1 MSLPT
6 YSKRLPS
13 GLAQNRHSL
22 AISEQRRRGTAL
34 LDLTVSNPTECFE
47 TYPHS
52 AINNALSQVR
62 SFRYAPDPLGDLEA
76 RRAVC
81 DYYKARH
88 VTVSPEQIIL
98 TASTSEAYSYLFK
111 LLCDPGD
118 EVLIPIPSYPLFTY
132 LGALESITTIS
143 YKMVYDGA
151 WYLDFGSLRQAISP
165 RTKAIVTVNPNNPT
179 GTLLN
184 PAERDQLLEIA
195 RKHELAIISDEV
207 FADYNLGAKPF
218 TATSLV
224 GTTSAVS
231 FVLNGLSKAAGMPQ
245 MKLAWIVLNG
255 PKEERHGAM
264 ERLEVIADTYL
275 SVGTL
280 VAKALPQLLA
290 IGSKIR
296 DEILGRV
303 RSNLALLDAHLASAA
318 AHRLHLDA
326 GWSAMVQ
333 VPETQSEEEWVMGL
347 IQEHSVVTQPGY
359 FFDTDRGAYLVLS
372 LITPPGVFENG
383 VERIRAYVANHS

>member
-1 MSLPT
+1 LPT

-13 GLAQNRHSL
+13 GLTQNRHSL
-22 AISEQRRRGTAL
+22 AISEQRRQGTAL
-34 LDLTVSNPTECFE
+34 LDLTISNPTECFE
-47 TYPHS
+47 AYPHC
-52 AINNALSQVR
+52 AINKALSQVT
-62 SFRYAPDPLGDLEA
+62 SFRYAPDPLGDRQA
-76 RRAVC
+76 RGAVC
-81 DYYKARH
+81 DYYKEH
-88 VTVSPEQIIL
+88 NVTITPEQILL

-132 LGALESITTIS
+132 LGALESITPMS
-143 YKMVYDGA
+143 YQVRYDGN
-151 WYLDFGSLRQAISP
+151 WYLDFGSLREAISP

-179 GTLLN
+179 GTLLS
-184 PAERDQLLEIA
+184 PAERDELSAIA

-207 FADYNLGAKPF
+207 FADYNLGAKSF
-218 TATSLV
+218 TATSMV

-255 PKEERHGAM
+255 PEEQRHRAM

-275 SVGTL
+275 SVGTP

-296 DEILGRV
+296 DEIRGRV
-303 RSNLALLDAHLASAA
+303 RSNLGMLDARLANTAA
-318 AHRLHLDA
+318 CRLHLDA
-326 GWSAMVQ
+326 GWSAILQ
-333 VPETQSEEEWVMGL
+333 VPETQSEEEWVTGL
-347 IQEHSVVTQPGY
+347 IEQHGVVTQPGY
-359 FFDTDRGAYLVLS
+359 FFDTDRGAYLVVS
-372 LITPPGVFENG
+372 LITPPGVFKEG
-383 VERIRAYVANHS
+383 AERIRAYVTKHS